1 MKISLSK
8 AIFILAAVLV
18 AIWGMVTIADA
29 ISYKDP
35 YTVVYPMTNQ
45 SIEWSGAGY
54 SGIWRR

>member
-18 AIWGMVTIADA
+18 AIWGVVTIADA
-29 ISYKDP
+29 ISCKDP
-35 YTVVYPMTNQ
+35 YTVEYPMTNQ
-45 SIEWSGAGY
+45 SIEWTGAGH

>member
-1 MKISLSK
+1 MKISFSK

-45 SIEWSGAGY
+45 IIEW
-54 SGIWRR
+54 